1 MPNEQEQKIYNIYLR
16 ALAEHHDR
24 PYKARRDFSKMR
36 EKDKLQLSRLRLFFE
51 QYKDV
56 NPFQFFRAGF
66 KYEVG
71 TYPTLEYFNTL
82 KATRLYAKHMR
93 ERYYEDVDNHESLSD
108 FKDGILFIYNFIADN
123 DLTLMDY
130 KTCVNESGVPW
141 CIIHLKQQKIS
152 FYHIHALEID
162 KDIFPEDYRELITE
176 EFDEVWDTTN
186 DAYKDSKVM
195 KEIGMKF
202 NKFSHR
208 LLKATKKSFQNND
221 KIDLTAGGTD
231 SVSAE

>member
-1 MPNEQEQKIYNIYLR
+1 MPTDTEQKIYNAYLR
-16 ALAEHHDR
+16 ALAEHHER

-36 EKDKLQLSRLRLFFE
+36 EKDKLQLSKLRLFFE

-66 KYEVG
+66 KYELG

-93 ERYYEDVDNHESLSD
+93 ERYYKDVDNHESLSD

-130 KTCVNESGVPW
+130 KTVVNESGVPW
-141 CIIHLKQQKIS
+141 VIIHLKRQNVS
-152 FYHIHALEID
+152 FYHIHALEIE
-162 KDIFPEDYRELITE
+162 KEIFPVDFRELITE
-176 EFDEVWDTTN
+176 EFDKVWEETKV
-186 DAYKDSKVM
+186 AYDESKVM
-195 KEIGMKF
+195 KEIGSKF

-208 LLKATKKSFQNND
+208 LLKATKKRQNND
-221 KIDLTAGGTD
+221 KMISTAGGTD
-231 SVSAE
+231 TSSEV